1 MIYLEFFF
9 IEKPINRNEI
19 VIRKVI
25 VSSHKLRCAF
35 FFSSRDKNYCD
46 YYFKIH
52 SIKFDILSNL
62 LKF

>member
-35 FFSSRDKNYCD
+35 FFRRVT
-46 YYFKIH
+46 KI
-52 SIKFDILSNL
+52 IVIII
-62 LKF
+62 LKFIR

>member
-1 MIYLEFFF
+1 MTFQKRLNILKERLHESLNDLFRIFF

-35 FFSSRDKNYCD
+35 FF
-46 YYFKIH
+46 FVA
-52 SIKFDILSNL
+52 
-62 LKF
+62 